1 MTAAQQQAVESARN
15 YLSTG
20 SGFSRAGLIQQLS
33 SSYGEGFPKAVAIF
47 AVDHLHVNWN
57 EQAVKSARNYL
68 STGSGFSRA
77 GLIQQLSSSY
87 GEGFTHAQA
96 VYAANKVGL

>member
-1 MTAAQQQAVESARN
+1 
-15 YLSTG
+15 
-20 SGFSRAGLIQQLS
+20 LS
-33 SSYGEGFPKAVAIF
+33 SSYGEGFPNAVAIF

-87 GEGFTHAQA
+87 GEGFTQAQA

>member
-1 MTAAQQQAVESARN
+1 MAQQQAVESAKN

-33 SSYGEGFPKAVAIF
+33 SSYGDNFPKAVAIF
-47 AVDHLHVNWN
+47 AVDHLQVNWN
-57 EQAVKSARNYL
+57 EQAVKSAKNYM
-68 STGSGFSRA
+68 SMGSGFSRA

-87 GEGFTHAQA
+87 GDNFTVAQA
-96 VYAANKVGL
+96 VYAANNVGL

>member
-1 MTAAQQQAVESARN
+1 MTVAQQQAVDSARS

-20 SGFSRAGLIQQLS
+20 GGFSRAGLIKQLS
-33 SSYGEGFPKAVAIF
+33 SSYGEGFPGDVAIF
-47 AVDHLHVNWN
+47 AVDHLQVNWN
-57 EQAVKSARNYL
+57 EQAVKSAKSYM

-87 GEGFTHAQA
+87 GEGFTPAQA